1 MQGPEKIGSGLPRQP
16 SLPAPLLEGEGRT
29 ASTDPPL
36 LLSGGTVLTLDPA
49 ATVLPG
55 ADLLLDGGNIVAVGR
70 VTAMPPG
77 TRTLDVSGCLVLPGL
92 IQGHLH
98 LGQTFF
104 RGLGEGRRLLAW
116 LRERIWPL
124 EAAHDD
130 ESAYWCGMLGAIE
143 CLLGGTT
150 TIQDIGIGPGAP
162 GLLRAI
168 EDSGLRA
175 FAGQCLM
182 DSGEGLPAAMRGDTD
197 AVLAATEALGD
208 RFERSAPGPEGAG
221 ERRARLRYLLNP
233 RFILTCSDPLW
244 AGIRDLSLRRGW
256 PVHTHALE
264 QRDETL
270 AVREIKNG
278 RDEIEYFAEQG
289 VLSTDLRL
297 AHGVWITAEHLTRV
311 CTHRFSVVHCPSSN
325 LKLGSGVADLLA
337 IQSAG
342 VPVGI
347 GTDGAACS
355 NQLDNFA
362 EVRLAALLQKVKHG
376 PDAFSGLDAL
386 RLATSE
392 GAKALNLATEI
403 GTIETGKAADL
414 VVLAAPA
421 SGHPE
426 LWGAPQADPHDLVA
440 FGASRASVR
449 HVVVDGRLLV
459 EDGRLTKLDAE
470 EIFRESERCLAA
482 LIRRSGVEL

>member
-1 MQGPEKIGSGLPRQP
+1 MVPKES
-16 SLPAPLLEGEGRT
+16 SAPLL
-29 ASTDPPL
+29 L
-36 LLSGGTVLTLDPA
+36 LQGGTVLTLDA
-49 ATVLPG
+49 QATVLRG
-55 ADLLLDGGNIVAVGR
+55 ADLLIQEGR
-70 VTAMPPG
+70 IASIGAPEPPPG
-77 TRTLDVSGCLVLPGL
+77 TRVLDVSGCLVLPGL

-104 RGLGEGRRLLAW
+104 RGLAEERRLLAW

-130 ESAYWCGMLGAIE
+130 ESAYWCGLLGAAE

-150 TIQDIGIGPGAP
+150 TIQDIGIGPGAR
-162 GLLRAI
+162 GLLQAI
-168 EDSGLRA
+168 ADSGLRA

-182 DSGEGLPAAMRGDTD
+182 DSGDALPAAMRQDTD
-197 AVLAATEALGD
+197 RVLADTEALGD
-208 RFERSAPGPEGAG
+208 LFAG
-221 ERRARLRYLLNP
+221 TDGGRLRYVLNP

-244 AGIRDLSLRRGW
+244 EGIRELSLRRGW

-270 AVREIKNG
+270 AVRKLKGG
-278 RDEIEYFAEQG
+278 RDEVEYFADQG
-289 VLSTDLRL
+289 LLATDLRL
-297 AHGVWITAEHLTRV
+297 AHGVWITREHLDRV
-311 CTHRFSVVHCPSSN
+311 RGGRFSVVHCPSSN

-337 IQSAG
+337 FHRAG

-347 GTDGAACS
+347 GCDGAACS

-392 GAKALNLATEI
+392 GARALGLQEKV
-403 GTIETGKAADL
+403 GTIEPGKQADL
-414 VVLAAPA
+414 VVLAT
-421 SGHPE
+421 GRPE
-426 LWGAPQADPHDLVA
+426 LWAAPQADPHDLIA
-440 FGASRASVR
+440 FGASRAAVR
-449 HVVVDGRLLV
+449 HVLVGGRLEV
-459 EDGRLTKLDAE
+459 EEGRLVHLDLE
-470 EIFRESERCLAA
+470 EIYRQSERCLAG
-482 LIRRSGVEL
+482 LIRRSDVEF